1 MRELGREHQ
10 TLLRG
15 TAGALVHADQAA
27 GLCPVCDGPMHVQ
40 KTFEHGGAT
49 LEHGTFRVRETV
61 HVCAAGCTRPA
72 RPEAADVDVPQVAVI
87 RRQPELAALLL
98 PRSTVGYDVLCF
110 VGRQRLVEYQQ
121 REVIQDLLR
130 QDYGLELST
139 GEISDL
145 CRRFVVYL
153 QALHDVRSGALRAA
167 LEQDGGWPL
176 HIDAT
181 GENGQ
186 GTLFCAYAGWRGWAL
201 GAWKIPTE
209 RADVILPKLQALVA
223 RFGPPCAVMRDLG
236 KAVTEAARDLV
247 AGLGLPIPVLGCH
260 QHFLAD
266 VGKDLQRASHDEL
279 RDLFR
284 RFKLLPRLRALS
296 RDLGR
301 SVGTEIGIARQAVT
315 DWLGGKDERFLL
327 PGGNAGRAVV
337 RAVAQWVL
345 DYAHDG
351 TDAGFPFDRPYL
363 DLYRR
368 CRHAGRAVESLLWK
382 PPEDTR
388 VHGMLERL
396 FRVLE
401 PACKD
406 LPFETPAR
414 VLEQRARLFE
424 ELREALRLVPK
435 PARPSAQ
442 SKPSEPQKAQELRD
456 IQKALAELEASL
468 QARRPRRGPAQDQRR
483 AIDLVIAHLE
493 RHGPSLSGHV
503 IELPDS
509 AGGGIR
515 TVERTNVRLEQLW
528 HEMKHGERQRSGRK
542 VLSQDFEH
550 LPAQAVLARNL
561 TRPDYVAI
569 LCEGGTLDDL
579 PRAFASLDAAD
590 RSCSL
595 FARAT
600 ASAARAG
607 ATEISS
613 SSLEKA
619 DRDLVRTHAMKS
631 RLDSEVRSR
640 RPHWHKEEVA

>member
-1 MRELGREHQ
+1 
-10 TLLRG
+10 
-15 TAGALVHADQAA
+15 
-27 GLCPVCDGPMHVQ
+27 MHVQ
-40 KTFEHGGAT
+40 KTVERAGSTLAHGA
-49 LEHGTFRVRETV
+49 FRVRETV
-61 HVCAAGCTRPA
+61 HVCAAGCTRPT
-72 RPEAADVDVPQVAVI
+72 RPATAELKVEVSQVAVI
-87 RRQPELAALLL
+87 RRQPELAELLL

-121 REVIQDLLR
+121 REVIQDKLR

-145 CRRFVVYL
+145 CRRFVVYH
-153 QALHDVRSGALRAA
+153 QALHDARTPALRAA
-167 LEQDGGWPL
+167 LEEDGGWPL

-247 AGLGLPIPVLGCH
+247 TGLARPIPVLGCH

-279 RDLFR
+279 RELFR
-284 RFKLLPRLRALS
+284 RFKVLPRVRALS

-301 SVGTEIGIARQAVT
+301 SLGTEVGAARKAVT
-315 DWLGGKDERFLL
+315 DWLAGDDERFQL
-327 PGGNAGRAVV
+327 PEGDAGRAVV

-345 DYAHDG
+345 DYANDG

-363 DLYRR
+363 DLFRR

-382 PPEDTR
+382 PCEDGR
-388 VHGMLERL
+388 VHQMLERL

-401 PACKD
+401 PACKE
-406 LPFETPAR
+406 LPFQGPAR

-424 ELREALRLVPK
+424 ELRGALRLVPK
-435 PARPSAQ
+435 PSRLAAKSA
-442 SKPSEPQKAQELRD
+442 PSEPHKAQELRD
-456 IQKALAELEASL
+456 IQQALAELEASL
-468 QARRPRRGPAQDQRR
+468 RDRRPARGPAQDQRR
-483 AIDLVIAHLE
+483 AIDLVLAHLE
-493 RHGPSLSGHV
+493 RHGPSLFGHV
-503 IELPDS
+503 IALPES
-509 AGGGIR
+509 AGGGVR
-515 TVERTNVRLEQLW
+515 TVARTNVLLEHLW

-550 LPAQAVLARNL
+550 LPPQAVLARNL
-561 TRPDYVAI
+561 TRPDYVKI
-569 LCEGGTLDDL
+569 LCDGGTLDDL
-579 PRAFASLDAAD
+579 PRAFAALDAAD
-590 RSCSL
+590 RSTSL
-595 FARAT
+595 SARA
-600 ASAARAG
+600 AAAVRAG

-619 DRDLVRTHAMKS
+619 DRDLVRTADMKG
-631 RLDSEVRSR
+631 RLDAEARSR
-640 RPHWHKEEVA
+640 RPHWHEAPPSAQPKEEVA